1 MIMLQAEVLL
11 IAGDPTDRE
20 LIGELL
26 HLRGRGLMRV
36 SHAGTLRGAL
46 ELLEHRTFD
55 LVLFDATLPDASPLQ
70 ALRVIGVRAPRTPVL
85 PHSAFL
91 TARIRQA
98 ARDQGSFDV
107 VVRGELNHLWSAAN
121 KLLSLRALSGNSVAR
136 RW

>member
-11 IAGDPTDRE
+11 IADDPTDRE
-20 LIGELL
+20 LIVELL

-36 SHAGTLRGAL
+36 SHAGSLRGAL

-121 KLLSLRALSGNSVAR
+121 KLLSLRALGGDSVAR
-136 RW
+136 RS